1 MVVNPPSADGSLQPA
16 VDQCDINS
24 VPRAETQVEVDQ
36 ADTNSRS
43 ESPGAE
49 MQEEVDQGETMN
61 TSSVSESPRAEM
73 QEEIQQGGITD
84 TSSESEPPRA
94 EMQEEIQQGGITDTS
109 SESEPPRAVEFD
121 QLADTN
127 HETNTLEQNPDLNVP
142 LYPGAKITLHLAL
155 LLILA
160 FTLSHKISNEAIE
173 DLLSLLH
180 AMLFPPSVLPTSLYK
195 FFKLLNIKRE
205 DTIRC
210 YYCPSCQHPVDDPNA
225 ANCLNSTCSKAFST
239 PSDLGYFVLLPLEKH
254 IQNVYSRP
262 GFLDRIKHR
271 FMRKKQKQNAIEDIY
286 DGSLY
291 KEHMKNGGVLANPV
305 NISLLWN
312 TDGVPVFKSSNFSI
326 WPLYFVINE
335 LPYRL
340 RMKMK
345 NVILAGL
352 WFGSVKPN
360 MQLFLRPFWKVLRKM
375 ETEGLQVKAWNASKS
390 FVARVIL
397 LAGTCDLPAK
407 CLVQN
412 FKQFNG
418 FYGCGKC
425 LQPGSTYTLGQSS
438 RKHVYLYEPAN
449 PTGPLRTKEQTS
461 DDVKWFKENGTSK
474 NGVLGPSWF
483 HCLRHLD
490 MIKGTGLDYMHGCLL
505 GVTRQM
511 LSLWLN
517 TEHKNDK
524 FYIGNH
530 IAVLNRR
537 LLSIQPPNEI
547 SRCPRSF
554 TDRKHWKASEYRSFL
569 FYYSLPVLFG
579 VLPLE
584 YFHHFALFAIAV
596 RLFASESIS
605 PSELT
610 KGTLYL
616 DLFCKKFGEYYSEQ
630 YIGINLHSLLHL
642 SSTVEE
648 LGPLWAYSCFAF
660 EGFNGILLKNVHG
673 TQGIALQCMRTYNM
687 TQAFPF
693 KEQIPL
699 GEELEQ
705 LKFVK
710 ETTGTISLFQHSNH
724 IRPSGKAVVSAL
736 SSEEKRLLDNF
747 LPESLMSYKQ
757 YQRIRIGMEVYST
770 QESSTLRKRCNSC
783 VFFKNSSYSFGQ
795 VQNFVEVVTN
805 SQQCLLALIKP
816 YDCVGAFND
825 FAICKNIIFSVKEK
839 EECIVIKAVDFC
851 GKCVSVVLSEVLYIS
866 KLVNIEKD

>member
-1 MVVNPPSADGSLQPA
+1 MVVNPPSADGSLQPVIDIVPPAA

-49 MQEEVDQGETMN
+49 MQEEVDQAETMN
-61 TSSVSESPRAEM
+61 TSSVSESPGAEM
-73 QEEIQQGGITD
+73 QEEVDQGETMN
-84 TSSESEPPRA
+84 TSSV
-94 EMQEEIQQGGITDTS
+94 
-109 SESEPPRAVEFD
+109 SEPPRAVEFD
-121 QLADTN
+121 QL
-127 HETNTLEQNPDLNVP
+127 V
-142 LYPGAKITLHLAL
+142 
-155 LLILA
+155 
-160 FTLSHKISNEAIE
+160 
-173 DLLSLLH
+173 
-180 AMLFPPSVLPTSLYK
+180 
-195 FFKLLNIKRE
+195 
-205 DTIRC
+205 
-210 YYCPSCQHPVDDPNA
+210 
-225 ANCLNSTCSKAFST
+225 
-239 PSDLGYFVLLPLEKH
+239 
-254 IQNVYSRP
+254 
-262 GFLDRIKHR
+262 
-271 FMRKKQKQNAIEDIY
+271 
-286 DGSLY
+286 
-291 KEHMKNGGVLANPV
+291 
-305 NISLLWN
+305 
-312 TDGVPVFKSSNFSI
+312 
-326 WPLYFVINE
+326 
-335 LPYRL
+335 
-340 RMKMK
+340 
-345 NVILAGL
+345 
-352 WFGSVKPN
+352 
-360 MQLFLRPFWKVLRKM
+360 
-375 ETEGLQVKAWNASKS
+375 WNASKS

-438 RKHVYLYEPAN
+438 RKHVYFYEPAN
-449 PTGPLRTKEQTS
+449 PTGPLRSKEQTS

-505 GVTRQM
+505 GVTGQM

-554 TDRKHWKASEYRSFL
+554 TDRKHWKASEYWSFL

-616 DLFCKKFGEYYSEQ
+616 DFFCKKFGEYYSEQ

-660 EGFNGILLKNVHG
+660 EGFNGILLKNVHE

-705 LKFVK
+705 LKFVNK
-710 ETTGTISLFQHSNH
+710 TTGMIALFQHSNH

-783 VFFKNSSYSFGQ
+783 VFFKNYSYSFGQ

-805 SQQCLLALIKP
+805 VCLMYANCMCASHHHVCCMHSFRL
-816 YDCVGAFND
+816 
-825 FAICKNIIFSVKEK
+825 
-839 EECIVIKAVDFC
+839 
-851 GKCVSVVLSEVLYIS
+851 
-866 KLVNIEKD
+866 